1 MEHEG
6 GSITDYDM
14 LVCEILS
21 RLPVKSLMRFKCVCK
36 QFRYIIQEDEYFI
49 GLHYNRSRTRP
60 GLFIIMPRYP
70 RLSTSLFNGPWSL
83 PATMDEK
90 CFLLADIIECEDN
103 QVAATKAVI
112 HTIRNTDAN
121 EFDYKLILGP
131 VNGLICFVDWEVKNS
146 NFSISNFYIRT
157 FNVSTREITPWM
169 KSSFLREE
177 KGEHCGS
184 REVTSKCFQLGFD
197 PVNKETKLV
206 GVWSI
211 RKKHCNAY
219 FVCEVLTLSSNTWRR
234 IDNVPLY
241 NIQNNSV
248 YLNGSIYWRSNKP
261 LFKEFDNADAEDA
274 NPKFIVAFDVGSE
287 KFRVIPVPSFMD
299 DKFYRLRW
307 FDLFVMVE
315 RLAFFSW
322 ESRFLAKLWIL
333 QDEPYSK
340 NRVTS
345 TTGAT
350 IDSDIQW
357 TEEIISIP
365 SNLSFDLIICQ
376 AIPGTDQIIL
386 QCHVSQLVEF
396 VAAYSYSRE
405 KKVFKKIEIGG
416 LSPIPEIR
424 FPYLFTVFVE
434 SLYSVQKLRQI
445 ATTTDP

>member
-1 MEHEG
+1 
-6 GSITDYDM
+6 
-14 LVCEILS
+14 
-21 RLPVKSLMRFKCVCK
+21 
-36 QFRYIIQEDEYFI
+36 
-49 GLHYNRSRTRP
+49 
-60 GLFIIMPRYP
+60 
-70 RLSTSLFNGPWSL
+70 
-83 PATMDEK
+83 MDEK
-90 CFLLADIIECEDN
+90 CFLLADIIECEN
-103 QVAATKAVI
+103 QVATTKAVI
-112 HTIRNTDAN
+112 HTIRNTVAN
-121 EFDYKLILGP
+121 EFNYKLLLGP

-146 NFSISNFYIRT
+146 YFSISNFYIRI
-157 FNVSTREITPWM
+157 FNVSTREITPWL

-177 KGEHCGS
+177 KGEHWGS

-197 PVNKETKLV
+197 PVTKETKLV

-219 FVCEVLTLSSNTWRR
+219 FVCEVLTLGSNTWRR

-241 NIQNNSV
+241 SIQSNSA

-261 LFKEFDNADAEDA
+261 EFDNADAEDA

-287 KFRVIPVPSFMD
+287 KFRVIPVPSFMV

-307 FDLFVMVE
+307 FDLFVMDE

-322 ESRFLAKLWIL
+322 ESRFFAKLWIL
-333 QDEPYSK
+333 QDEHD
-340 NRVTS
+340 RVTS

-350 IDSDIQW
+350 TDSDIRW

-376 AIPGTDQIIL
+376 AIPGTNQIIL

-396 VAAYSYSRE
+396 VAAYSYSRQT
-405 KKVFKKIEIGG
+405 KVFKKIEIGG
-416 LSPIPEIR
+416 LSSIPEIR

-434 SLYSVQKLRQI
+434 SLYPVQKLQQI